1 LAPDLKSEIFIV
13 ELIAQLVT
21 AINEMDHV
29 HRLIDVSW
37 QTKIR
42 QQDLEQRALENERRA
57 IEDARRE
64 VDEKKGTAVEKP
76 IPPFRAHRGF
86 FHGCS
91 GRNFV

>member
-1 LAPDLKSEIFIV
+1 LAPDLKSEIFIF

-64 VDEKKGTAVEKP
+64 VDEKV
-76 IPPFRAHRGF
+76 
-86 FHGCS
+86 CS
-91 GRNFV
+91 LFTMLKSSKKSISQKLLRSQER

>member
-1 LAPDLKSEIFIV
+1 MAPDLESEIFIV

-64 VDEKKGTAVEKP
+64 VDEKVCSLFTMLKSSEKS
-76 IPPFRAHRGF
+76 ISQKLLRSQER
-86 FHGCS
+86 
-91 GRNFV
+91 